1 MKEVYVVKMAKFR
14 HPSLKNRKIMK
25 IEVEV
30 SQEVLA
36 AVMDGK
42 CVEGRLRL
50 QLSSMGTHQEI
61 GFSPYNRK
69 PKGSLDKTIVELETG
84 WLKESPKRIKFFSSV
99 KKELDLMTIDHVM
112 KRELKTAMRALLGD
126 KLMEML
132 LEDISFEIPAEEN
145 DGKIVIDRAFVQEK
159 FSDTVHRDD
168 VDKYI
173 L

>member
-1 MKEVYVVKMAKFR
+1 
-14 HPSLKNRKIMK
+14 MK

-61 GFSPYNRK
+61 GFSPYHRK

-126 KLMEML
+126 RLMELML
-132 LEDISFEIPAEEN
+132 EE
-145 DGKIVIDRAFVQEK
+145 
-159 FSDTVHRDD
+159 DD
-168 VDKYI
+168 VEQ
-173 L
+173 

>member
-1 MKEVYVVKMAKFR
+1 
-14 HPSLKNRKIMK
+14 
-25 IEVEV
+25 
-30 SQEVLA
+30 
-36 AVMDGK
+36 
-42 CVEGRLRL
+42 
-50 QLSSMGTHQEI
+50 MGTHQEI

-132 LEDISFEIPAEEN
+132 LEEEKEAYRPLTDEEI
-145 DGKIVIDRAFVQEK
+145 IDRV
-159 FSDTVHRDD
+159 
-168 VDKYI
+168 
-173 L
+173 

>member
-14 HPSLKNRKIMK
+14 HTSLTDRKIMK
-25 IEVEV
+25 IKVEV
-30 SQEVLA
+30 SQEILA

-61 GFSPYNRK
+61 VFSTYNRK
-69 PKGSLDKTIVELETG
+69 PKGSQDKTIVELETG
-84 WLKESPKRIKFFSSV
+84 WLKESSKRIKFFSSV

-126 KLMEML
+126 KLMELML
-132 LEDISFEIPAEEN
+132 EED
-145 DGKIVIDRAFVQEK
+145 
-159 FSDTVHRDD
+159 DD
-168 VDKYI
+168 VEQ
-173 L
+173 

>member
-14 HPSLKNRKIMK
+14 HPSLTNRKIMK

-30 SQEVLA
+30 SQEV
-36 AVMDGK
+36 
-42 CVEGRLRL
+42 
-50 QLSSMGTHQEI
+50 
-61 GFSPYNRK
+61 PYNRK

-132 LEDISFEIPAEEN
+132 LEEEKEAYRPLTDEEI
-145 DGKIVIDRAFVQEK
+145 IDRV
-159 FSDTVHRDD
+159 
-168 VDKYI
+168 
-173 L
+173 

>member
-1 MKEVYVVKMAKFR
+1 MKRVEEVYVVKMAKFR
-14 HPSLKNRKIMK
+14 HDLHSQFNKIMR

-112 KRELKTAMRALLGD
+112 KSELKAAMRALLGD
-126 KLMEML
+126 KLMELL
-132 LEDISFEIPAEEN
+132 LEEEKEEEAYKPLSDEEIIN
-145 DGKIVIDRAFVQEK
+145 RV
-159 FSDTVHRDD
+159 
-168 VDKYI
+168 
-173 L
+173 

>member
-1 MKEVYVVKMAKFR
+1 MR
-14 HPSLKNRKIMK
+14 

-50 QLSSMGTHQEI
+50 QLSSMETHQEI

-69 PKGSLDKTIVELETG
+69 PKGSQDKVICLLENG
-84 WLKESPKRIKFFSSV
+84 WLKESPKRIKFYNSV
-99 KKELDLMTIDHVM
+99 KKGLDLMTIDHVM

-126 KLMEML
+126 KLMELML
-132 LEDISFEIPAEEN
+132 EE
-145 DGKIVIDRAFVQEK
+145 
-159 FSDTVHRDD
+159 DD
-168 VDKYI
+168 VEQ
-173 L
+173 

>member
-126 KLMEML
+126 KLMEIL
-132 LEDISFEIPAEEN
+132 LEEEKEAYRPLTDEEI
-145 DGKIVIDRAFVQEK
+145 IDRV
-159 FSDTVHRDD
+159 
-168 VDKYI
+168 
-173 L
+173 